1 MKTFATESRA
11 AEIALRQW
19 SWTGEWHVEASAIPE
34 EKPWLWIGENHRMN
48 FDLWHEE
55 DVARRDDLSADRI
68 RAAKR
73 AIDRFNQARNDAVE
87 RLDLWLLQDL
97 PAVEANIPLHSETPG
112 MIVDRLSILALKLYH
127 MEIEASRATA
137 PAEHREKCLAKSRML
152 AEQRADLTACLHQ
165 LLLDLQA
172 GRRQFRLYRQFK
184 MYNDPT
190 LNPQLYEACPE

>member
-1 MKTFATESRA
+1 MNSFATESRA
-11 AEIALRQW
+11 AEIASRQW
-19 SWTGEWHVEASAIPE
+19 AWTGEWHVHPASVTE
-34 EKPWLWIGENHRMN
+34 NEPWGWIAQNHRMN

-55 DVARRDDLSADRI
+55 DVARRDDLPPDRI

-87 RLDLWLLQDL
+87 KLDVWFLRDL
-97 PAVEANIPLHSETPG
+97 PAVGSDIPLHSETPG

-127 MEIEASRATA
+127 MEIEAMRETA
-137 PAEHREKCLAKSRML
+137 PAEQREKCLTKSVLL
-152 AEQRADLTACLHQ
+152 AEQRTDLTACLRQ

-184 MYNDPT
+184 MYNDPA
-190 LNPQLYEACPE
+190 LNPQLYQARP